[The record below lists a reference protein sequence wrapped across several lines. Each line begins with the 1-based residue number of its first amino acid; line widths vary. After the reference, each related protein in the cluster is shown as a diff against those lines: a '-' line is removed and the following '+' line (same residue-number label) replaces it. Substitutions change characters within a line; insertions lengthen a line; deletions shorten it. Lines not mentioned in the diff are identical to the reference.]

1 LSIRK
6 SSGVISAFKTKH
18 YENIFIKTEV
28 PSLCNWIYC
37 SIFFNPI
44 FILIMSIRA
53 KQKFYN
59 QAVTLGIDLKD
70 LDVERLDFSGPV
82 KHKSSFKKRAKEVK
96 EMYNYRFP
104 SYVEPRSFDFGLF
117 NIEFKRK

>member
-1 LSIRK
+1 
-6 SSGVISAFKTKH
+6 
-18 YENIFIKTEV
+18 
-28 PSLCNWIYC
+28 
-37 SIFFNPI
+37 
-44 FILIMSIRA
+44 MSIRA

-59 QAVTLGIDLKD
+59 KAKSLGIDMANVNYD
-70 LDVERLDFSGPV
+70 LVDLSSPV